1 MELFKN
7 FKELFLSVWD
17 KGILGIDIFEILIG
31 LGIFLIFLIFRG
43 LISKLIIKKLEVISK
58 RTTNKLDDT
67 FVNSMVGPARFLPI
81 VLGFFIASYYMSFD
95 EDSRA
100 FVDNINRTL
109 ITILIFWIIHQII
122 EPISYILSGLG
133 KILTRELIGWIIK
146 SLKIKSK
153 RFSEIIRTQNI
164 SVINDFNQAFIH
176 SSENKII
183 NYEKLEFFG
192 DAVLRLAASNFIE
205 KKYPQMSVG
214 ERSEL
219 RAQIVSDEWL
229 TKLGEKIDIEKLI
242 IKGPKAL
249 GDENSKNTIIG
260 EATEA
265 LIGAIYKCFNSIQE
279 VNIWLDDIWE
289 EDSETFLKAPY
300 KFKSKTV
307 LQEWCQSKG
316 FDLPVYKIIEVSKKN
331 GDPKRFS
338 CAIFIEGLKE
348 SFAFGKSHK
357 QAETNAARVLIE
369 KFITIGKI

>member
-1 MELFKN
+1 MTNIVNE
-7 FKELFLSVWD
+7 
-17 KGILGIDIFEILIG
+17 
-31 LGIFLIFLIFRG
+31 
-43 LISKLIIKKLEVISK
+43 K
-58 RTTNKLDDT
+58 R
-67 FVNSMVGPARFLPI
+67 
-81 VLGFFIASYYMSFD
+81 
-95 EDSRA
+95 
-100 FVDNINRTL
+100 IN
-109 ITILIFWIIHQII
+109 QII
-122 EPISYILSGLG
+122 AFI
-133 KILTRELIGWIIK
+133 T

-153 RFSEIIRTQNI
+153 RFSDIVNKQNI
-164 SVINDFNQAFIH
+164 SLIQNFNQALTH
-176 SSENKII
+176 SSNDKIV

-229 TKLGEKIDIEKLI
+229 TKLGKKIGIEKLI

-265 LIGAIYKCFNSIQE
+265 LIGALYKCFNSIE
-279 VNIWLDDIWE
+279 EINLWLDDIWE
-289 EDSETFLKAPY
+289 EDSEMFLEAPY

-316 FDLPVYKIIEVSKKN
+316 FDLPVYKIIELSKKN

-338 CAIFIEGLKE
+338 CNIFIEGLKE
-348 SFAFGKSHK
+348 SSAFGKSHK
-357 QAETNAARVLIE
+357 QAETNAARILIE
-369 KFITIGKI
+369 KFITTGKI

>member
-1 MELFKN
+1 MTNINNSKRINE
-7 FKELFLSVWD
+7 
-17 KGILGIDIFEILIG
+17 IID
-31 LGIFLIFLIFRG
+31 FLI
-43 LISKLIIKKLEVISK
+43 
-58 RTTNKLDDT
+58 
-67 FVNSMVGPARFLPI
+67 
-81 VLGFFIASYYMSFD
+81 
-95 EDSRA
+95 
-100 FVDNINRTL
+100 
-109 ITILIFWIIHQII
+109 
-122 EPISYILSGLG
+122 
-133 KILTRELIGWIIK
+133 
-146 SLKIKSK
+146 SLKIRSK
-153 RFSEIIRTQNI
+153 KFSEVIKTKNI
-164 SVINDFNQAFIH
+164 SVIQDFNQALIH
-176 SSENKII
+176 SSEDKIL

-229 TKLGEKIDIEKLI
+229 IKLGRKIGIEKMI

-265 LIGAIYKCFNSIQE
+265 LIGALYKCNNSIRE
-279 VNIWLDDIWE
+279 VNLWLDEIWE
-289 EDSETFLKAPY
+289 EDSENFLKAPY

-316 FDLPVYKIIEVSKKN
+316 FDLPVYKIIELSKKN

-338 CAIFIEGLKE
+338 CDVFIEGFKE
-348 SFAFGKSHK
+348 SSAFGKSHK

-369 KFITIGKI
+369 KFITAGKI

>member
-1 MELFKN
+1 MTNIINAERIN
-7 FKELFLSVWD
+7 QITTFLKS
-17 KGILGIDIFEILIG
+17 L
-31 LGIFLIFLIFRG
+31 
-43 LISKLIIKKLEVISK
+43 
-58 RTTNKLDDT
+58 N
-67 FVNSMVGPARFLPI
+67 
-81 VLGFFIASYYMSFD
+81 
-95 EDSRA
+95 
-100 FVDNINRTL
+100 
-109 ITILIFWIIHQII
+109 
-122 EPISYILSGLG
+122 
-133 KILTRELIGWIIK
+133 IK
-146 SLKIKSK
+146 SE

-164 SVINDFNQAFIH
+164 SVIQDFNQAFIH
-176 SSENKII
+176 SSADKQL

-205 KKYPQMSVG
+205 KKYPQLSVG

-279 VNIWLDDIWE
+279 VNLWLDDIWE
-289 EDSETFLKAPY
+289 EDSEIFLKAPY

-316 FDLPVYKIIEVSKKN
+316 FDLPAYKIIEVSKKN
-331 GDPKRFS
+331 GDPERFY
-338 CAIFIEGLKE
+338 CDIFIEGLKE
-348 SFAFGKSHK
+348 SSAFGKPHK
-357 QAETNAARVLIE
+357 QAEKNAAKVLIE